1 VTRFLSVPLLLVCC
15 AGPLAMQPP
24 HKAEPPP
31 APPPAP
37 APAPAPPAGLTVDG
51 KYTLT
56 VTEMPFRV
64 LAPTGAD
71 LYFWRVPAGWTVAD
85 NGDSLTVTAAP
96 AGAATVGLQTVTID
110 WTNHKTLRGNYSLSV
125 AVGGTPPPQPPGP
138 GPQPPGPGPTPNPTT
153 EPTVLIVYESSGT
166 PPTVRLTAAQ
176 DNMLRGKELHDW
188 FARKAPKRW
197 RIWDQNVQGAE
208 NDAPPFA
215 ALLKRPRQSLPW
227 LVIADPAG
235 KPVFEGPLPAD
246 AAALLATLQQYG
258 GQ

>member
-1 VTRFLSVPLLLVCC
+1 MSRFLSVPLLLICC
-15 AGPLAMQPP
+15 AGPLATQPP
-24 HKAEPPP
+24 HKVE
-31 APPPAP
+31 P
-37 APAPAPPAGLTVDG
+37 APAPAPPAPPAALTVDG

-64 LAPTGAD
+64 VAPAGAD
-71 LYFWRVPAGWTVAD
+71 LYFWRVPVGWTVSD

-110 WTNHKTLRGNYSLSV
+110 WAGKKTVRGNYSLSV

-153 EPTVLIVYESSGT
+153 EPTVLVVYESSGT

-188 FARKAPKRW
+188 FARKAPRRW

-215 ALLKRPRQSLPW
+215 DLLKRPRASLPW

-246 AAALLATLQQYG
+246 AADLLATLQKYG
-258 GQ
+258 GS